1 MLNGRRILLIIG
13 GGIAAYKSLQLI
25 RELQKK
31 GAEVLP
37 VMTKSAAEFVTPLS
51 VSALSKNKVF
61 SDLFDLNDEAEMGHI
76 ELSRSSDLII
86 VAPATANL
94 MAKMAF
100 GLATDLPSTLLLATD
115 TPVLIAPAMNVRM
128 WEHPATQNNCKT
140 LIKNGVHFSGP
151 DEGDMACGEFG
162 FGRMS
167 EPETIV
173 KAASDILFNGPL
185 KGKHIVITSG
195 PTHEPIDPVRYIANR
210 SSGNQGSEIAN
221 ALTSLGAKVT
231 FITGPSNYKFPES
244 CEIVTV
250 ETAIEML
257 DAVEANMPCDIAI
270 FSAAVSDWRVEK
282 KNTNKIKKNQ
292 SKDVLKINFIEN
304 PDILKTISKMK
315 MNRPKLVIGFAA
327 ETNNLIENATEKRI
341 RKGCDWILL
350 NDVSPGTGIM
360 GGNENHITLISA
372 DEIQEWPRMSKTAV
386 AKKLG
391 QKIVDYSK

>member
-231 FITGPSNYKFPES
+231 FITGPSSYKFPES
-244 CEIVTV
+244 CEIIKV

-327 ETNNLIENATEKRI
+327 ETNNLIENAIEKRI

>member
-37 VMTKSAAEFVTPLS
+37 VMTKSAAKFVTPLS
-51 VSALSKNKVF
+51 VSALSKNKVY

-231 FITGPSNYKFPES
+231 FITGPSSYKFPES
-244 CEIVTV
+244 CETIKV

-315 MNRPKLVIGFAA
+315 TNRPKLVIGFAA

-360 GGNENHITLISA
+360 GGKENHITLISA
-372 DEIQEWPRMSKTAV
+372 DEIQEWPRMSKIAV

>member
-315 MNRPKLVIGFAA
+315 TNRPKLVIGFAA

>member
-37 VMTKSAAEFVTPLS
+37 VMTKSAAKFVTPLS
-51 VSALSKNKVF
+51 VSALSKNKVY

-231 FITGPSNYKFPES
+231 FITGPSSYKFPES
-244 CEIVTV
+244 CEIIKV

-315 MNRPKLVIGFAA
+315 TNRPKLVIGFAA
-327 ETNNLIENATEKRI
+327 ETNNLIENAIEKRI

-360 GGNENHITLISA
+360 GGKENHITLISA